1 MSRTES
7 ITIRPLQ
14 DADLPAVLRLL
25 ERTLAG
31 GPTGERTAEFFRWKH
46 RDNPFGASLALVAVD
61 EDRIVGLRM
70 LMRWRFTGP
79 HGPVTA
85 VRAVDTATHPDHQ
98 GRGIFTRLTLEALD
112 RLRGEVDL
120 VFNTPNDRS
129 RPGYLK
135 MGWEEVG
142 TVPVAVRPLR
152 PLRFLTRL
160 PTVTGDAP
168 EARPDCRLPPV
179 AEVLDDPGLPALLA
193 ARPGRYGTPVTPDYL
208 RWRYGDAPG
217 LDYRALTLRT
227 EGTLRGVAIG
237 RPRWRGR
244 LAEFTL
250 SEVLV
255 SPGDTDAALRL
266 LRGLRHAGT
275 DHVATI
281 LRRGGEADRIRWR
294 AGYPTVPG
302 QGMTL
307 VVNVLDELPW
317 SPTDPSAWSLG
328 LGDLEVF

>member
-1 MSRTES
+1 MTPTGT
-7 ITIRPLQ
+7 ITIRPLE

-31 GPTGERTAEFFRWKH
+31 GPTGQRTAEFFRWKH
-46 RDNPFGASLALVAVD
+46 HDNLFGPSLALVAVA
-61 EDRIVGLRM
+61 EGRIVGLRM

-142 TVPVAVRPLR
+142 TVPVAVRPLQ
-152 PLRFLTRL
+152 PLRFLMRL
-160 PTVTGDAP
+160 PTVSRDSPPGLP
-168 EARPDCRLPPV
+168 GCRLPPV
-179 AEVLDDPGLPALLA
+179 APLLDDPGLPGLLA
-193 ARPGRYGTPVTPDYL
+193 PRPGRYGTPITPDYL

-227 EGTLRGVAIG
+227 DGALRGAAIG

-255 SPGDTDAALRL
+255 APGDTDAAREL
-266 LRGLRHAGT
+266 LRGLRQAGT

-281 LRRGGEADRIRWR
+281 LPRGSEAEQVRWR

-307 VVNVLDELPW
+307 VVNVLEELPW
-317 SPTDPSAWSLG
+317 SPADPSAWSLG